1 MSDRIVFRVLPN
13 RTEAAPSFA
22 APIDAKPWK
31 VTRASWA
38 ARNLPDGPTPGRP
51 LATFRFRFQAVLFA
65 RRQAL
70 DVFNAGGRSQ
80 VVIHKRDGRIA
91 TEWTYRDDPARSKG

>member
-13 RTEAAPSFA
+13 RNEADPSFVG
-22 APIDAKPWK
+22 PDQAKPWK
-31 VTRASWA
+31 VTRSSWG

-51 LATFRFRFQAVLFA
+51 LGQFRFRWQAILFA

-70 DVFNAGGRSQ
+70 AVYDAGGRSQ

>member
-1 MSDRIVFRVLPN
+1 MNDRIVFRVLPN
-13 RTEAAPSFA
+13 RTEADPAFVKP
-22 APIDAKPWK
+22 DQAKPWK
-31 VTRASWA
+31 VTRASWG

-51 LATFRFRFQAVLFA
+51 LATFRWRWQAILFA
-65 RRQAL
+65 RTNAR

-91 TEWTYRDDPARSKG
+91 TEWTYGDDPARSRG